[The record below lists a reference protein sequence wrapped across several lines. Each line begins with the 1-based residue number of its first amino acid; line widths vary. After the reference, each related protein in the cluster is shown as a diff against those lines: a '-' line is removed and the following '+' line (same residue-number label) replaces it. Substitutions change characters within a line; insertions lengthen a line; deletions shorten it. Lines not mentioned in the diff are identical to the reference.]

1 MKKKAL
7 IIISLI
13 LALVFLYIVIQ
24 VFVPIRLAQPKEVRI
39 PRGVSFSQAA
49 EILKDEGLIKD
60 KAVFILLGRIS
71 GLDRHLKAGYYMF
84 GGNISTWQVFNT
96 LQRGLIEQNTVRI
109 IEGDSFFEI
118 RDKLSASNVMSP
130 EDFDRLFRDRK
141 FLSSLGIDAPS
152 LEGYLYPDTYI
163 FPKGL
168 EPEEVFKDMVRR
180 LREVITPDM
189 IKRARELGLDENGLL
204 TLASIIEK
212 EAFLES
218 EREIIS
224 AVYHNRLK
232 RGMPLQAD
240 PTCLYGIKPM
250 KMGVKRCDLKNKT
263 PYNTYLI
270 KGLPPGPI
278 ASCGIRSIKAALYP
292 ASVPYIY
299 FVSLGD
305 GSHIFSV
312 SLSEHKNAV
321 QYAIKRRSELF
332 NGIQKD

>member
-7 IIISLI
+7 LIIASILI
-13 LALVFLYIVIQ
+13 LVFLYIVIQ
-24 VFVPIRLAQPKEVRI
+24 IYVPIRLAQPKEVRI
-39 PRGVSFSQAA
+39 PRGMSFSQAA
-49 EILKDEGLIKD
+49 EILKKERLIKD
-60 KAVFILLGRIS
+60 KAVFILLGKIS

-84 GGNISTWQVFNT
+84 GGSISTWKVFNT
-96 LQRGLIEQNTVRI
+96 LQKGPIQNTVGI

-118 RDKLSASNVMSP
+118 RDKLSAANVMSP
-130 EDFDRLFRDRK
+130 EDFDRLFRDKK
-141 FLSSLGIDAPS
+141 FLSSLGINAPS

-163 FPKGL
+163 FPKGF
-168 EPEEVFKDMVRR
+168 EPEEVFRDMVRR
-180 LREVITPDM
+180 LRKVLTPDM
-189 IKRARELGLDENGLL
+189 IKRAAELGLDENGLL

-212 EAFLES
+212 EAFLEA

-250 KMGVKRCDLKNKT
+250 KEGVKRCDLKNKT

-278 ASCGIRSIKAALYP
+278 ASTGIRSIKAAINP
-292 ASVPYIY
+292 ASVPYVY

-305 GSHIFSV
+305 GSHIFST